1 MGIETHHALVYI
13 SAGLGLTFCYRCK
26 LCQSSITETAKTFY
40 FSFDHTDNKSVRA
53 FSDDAADLK
62 YLKMAPNVTECFFK
76 NVNAFVGAF

>member
-13 SAGLGLTFCYRCK
+13 SAGLGLAFCYRCK
-26 LCQSSITETAKTFY
+26 LCQSSITETAKAFY
-40 FSFDHTDNKSVRA
+40 FSSDHTDNKSVRA

-62 YLKMAPNVTECFFK
+62 HLKMTPNVIECFFK